1 MLHSCFMSFVAQEI
15 MKKLDEIATSDDPV
29 ASTFAQKIC
38 SMGSARIDLLGTEE
52 KEGKPKMRRDPDFSF
67 RHRDAQWAGVVLEL
81 SYPSKRRALPHLA
94 DDYLL
99 ETDGNIRMLVGLDL
113 DTDTKRG
120 TISTWQPNF
129 KRNEQGVIVELEAAL
144 VRDAEVFR
152 DKLGNVNQDP
162 ESGLHL
168 DLEDFGPPDLTVDL
182 TDEVP
187 IFIDSATL
195 CLLLA
200 QAEARQF
207 NMDVGHGG
215 VTYKPKG
222 LKIRKRRR
230 EEMDSSNE
238 VTEKGLIKDN
248 NIAIMEEEHAISKDE
263 ELDNANVSSRETS
276 TEEKVVSAADVSLK
290 TPAPQEKGSQGI
302 A

>member
-1 MLHSCFMSFVAQEI
+1 MLHNCFVSFVAQEI
-15 MKKLDEIATSDDPV
+15 TKKLDEIAMSGDPA
-29 ASTFAQKIC
+29 ASAFAQKIC

-67 RHRDAQWAGVVLEL
+67 RHRDGRWAGVVLEL

-152 DKLGNVNQDP
+152 DKLGNANQDP

-182 TDEVP
+182 IDEVP

-215 VTYKPKG
+215 VAYKPKG

-238 VTEKGLIKDN
+238 ITGKELIKGN
-248 NIAIMEEEHAISKDE
+248 NIAIVEEENVISKD
-263 ELDNANVSSRETS
+263 VSSGETS
-276 TEEKVVSAADVSLK
+276 IEQKVVSAAEVSSK
-290 TPAPQEKGSQGI
+290 APAPQEEGCQDIS
-302 A
+302 